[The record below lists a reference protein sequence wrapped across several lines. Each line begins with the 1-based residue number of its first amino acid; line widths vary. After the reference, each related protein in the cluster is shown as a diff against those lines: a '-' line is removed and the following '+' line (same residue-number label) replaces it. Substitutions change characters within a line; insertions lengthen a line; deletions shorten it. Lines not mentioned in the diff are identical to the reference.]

1 MDGNHVVIIFQNTVN
16 ILRRPRVANF
26 TDIIKITNTYI
37 KTTFKDSKEAK
48 KNQKFCIRM
57 HSLFVVLDITKIAD
71 FRLKMLISAERQ
83 GCVP

>member
-1 MDGNHVVIIFQNTVN
+1 MEGNLVVTIFQNTF
-16 ILRRPRVANF
+16 ILRRPGVANF

>member
-1 MDGNHVVIIFQNTVN
+1 MDGNHVVIIFQNTF

-37 KTTFKDSKEAK
+37 KTTFKDLKEAK
-48 KNQKFCIRM
+48 KNQKFCTRM

-71 FRLKMLISAERQ
+71 FRLKMLVSAERQ

>member
-1 MDGNHVVIIFQNTVN
+1 MDGNHVVIIFQNTF

>member
-1 MDGNHVVIIFQNTVN
+1 MDGNHVVIIFQNTF

-48 KNQKFCIRM
+48 KNQKFCTRM
-57 HSLFVVLDITKIAD
+57 HSLFVVLEKTKIAD

>member
-1 MDGNHVVIIFQNTVN
+1 MDGNHVVIIFQNTF
-16 ILRRPRVANF
+16 ILRRPRIANF

-48 KNQKFCIRM
+48 KNQKFCTRM

-71 FRLKMLISAERQ
+71 FSRTAGVCPVIHIFF
-83 GCVP
+83 

>member
-1 MDGNHVVIIFQNTVN
+1 MDGNHVVIIFQNTF

-71 FRLKMLISAERQ
+71 FRLKMLVSAERQ

>member
-1 MDGNHVVIIFQNTVN
+1 MDGNHVVIIFQNTF
-16 ILRRPRVANF
+16 ILRRSRVANF

-48 KNQKFCIRM
+48 KNQKFCTRM

>member
-1 MDGNHVVIIFQNTVN
+1 MDGNHVVIIFQNTF

-37 KTTFKDSKEAK
+37 KTTFKDLKEAK
-48 KNQKFCIRM
+48 KNQKFCTRM

>member
-1 MDGNHVVIIFQNTVN
+1 MDGNHVVIIFQNTF

-37 KTTFKDSKEAK
+37 KTTFKDLKEAK
-48 KNQKFCIRM
+48 KNQKFCTRM

-83 GCVP
+83 GCGP